1 MAIIKRFF
9 RDPGRSYF
17 LFGPRGTGKSTW
29 IKESNPEA
37 VYIDLLKPDIE
48 RQFAAYP
55 ERLNTLVQ
63 KASSQTIFID
73 EIQRAPALLT
83 VIHDIIEKK
92 TGVKFVLSGS
102 SPRKLKRTGADL
114 LGGRALLREMHP
126 FMASE
131 LGDEFNFEQAL
142 ANGMLPIIF
151 RDPAPQEVL
160 QTYISLYLKE
170 EIQTEGLIRN
180 FSSFSRFLEAISF
193 SHSSLL
199 NVTNIA
205 RECEVKR
212 GTVQNYIQILEELML
227 SFQLPV
233 FKNRAQ
239 RELVEHPKFYLFDA
253 GVFTALRPR
262 GILDVPTEISGHSL
276 EGLVAQHLRAWNDY
290 SDEKHTLSFWRTRA
304 GLEVDFIVY
313 GPGGFWA
320 IEVKNATKVHDAEL
334 KSLKAFSEDYPMA
347 KTIFLYRGSVHYRE
361 GAIEC
366 IPCEDFLRQL
376 RPNQPVL

>member
-1 MAIIKRFF
+1 MPIIQRFF

-29 IKESNPEA
+29 VKQMNPQA
-37 VYIDLLKPDIE
+37 TYVDLLKPEIE
-48 RQFAAYP
+48 RQFTAYP
-55 ERLNTLVQ
+55 ERLSALVQ
-63 KASSQTIFID
+63 KGSSQTIFID

-83 VIHDIIEKK
+83 VVHDIIEQK
-92 TGVKFVLSGS
+92 TGIKFVLSGS

-131 LGDEFNFEQAL
+131 LGERFNLEQAL
-142 ANGMLPIIF
+142 SNGLLPIVF
-151 RDPAPQEVL
+151 GDPAPQQVL

-180 FSSFSRFLEAISF
+180 LSSFSRFLEAISF
-193 SHSSLL
+193 SQASLL
-199 NVTNIA
+199 NVTNVA

-212 GTVQNYIQILEELML
+212 GTVENYIQILEELLL

-233 FKNRAQ
+233 FRNRTQ
-239 RELVEHPKFYLFDA
+239 RELIQHPKFYLFDV

-262 GILDVPTEISGHSL
+262 GILDVPTEIQGPAL

-290 SDEKHTLSFWRTRA
+290 SDEKHSISFWRTRA

-313 GPGGFWA
+313 GPGGLWA
-320 IEVKNATKVHDAEL
+320 IEVKNSTKVHDGDL
-334 KSLKAFSEDYPMA
+334 KSLKAFLEDYPMA
-347 KTIFLYRGSVHYRE
+347 KLILLYRGNLRFQQGTIDCV
-361 GAIEC
+361 
-366 IPCEDFLRQL
+366 PCEDFLRRLQ
-376 RPNQPVL
+376 PNQLI